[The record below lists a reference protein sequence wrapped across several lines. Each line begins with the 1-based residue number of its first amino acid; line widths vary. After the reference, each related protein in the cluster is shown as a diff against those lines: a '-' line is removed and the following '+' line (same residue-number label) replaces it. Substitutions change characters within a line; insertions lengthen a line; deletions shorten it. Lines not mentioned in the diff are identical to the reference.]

1 MMGEAPVTI
10 LVVDDRPGNL
20 VALEAALAPLGH
32 HVLTA
37 RSGEEALRHLLTHD
51 VALILLDVKLP
62 GMDGF
67 EIAAHIKQRERTSEI
82 PIIFLTAYSIDA
94 VEAMRGFE
102 TGAVDYLTRPI
113 DAWLLRSK
121 ARVFVDLYQKT
132 ALLRRQREVLALRLD
147 EHYATEARNLRKLA
161 DAAVAINSTR
171 SLDDMLEV
179 INDSAREVI
188 GAREAETI
196 VMTGGNQPGR
206 SRTADLSAI
215 SSLLWERKRPVRMT
229 RTEIEDALAA
239 RGLSGVEQDNP
250 VFEGWLGV
258 PLVGRTGR
266 VLGLIQIADKIRGD
280 FTDSDELVL
289 LQLAQL
295 AAVAIENAQRYE
307 HEHRIAETL
316 QRSLLP
322 DGLPLIEGAELEWYY
337 QPGGADTQAGGDW
350 FDAFLLGGHGGKAGR
365 LALTVGDVVG
375 RGARAA
381 AVMGQLR
388 TAIRAYALH
397 GLTPAELVTRLNQL
411 VAGFGEPVLAT
422 AIYGVLDLDKC
433 RLELVNAGHPPPL
446 LVCPGEDPTYIS
458 LDPGVP
464 LGVCESY
471 DFTVSTVDLARGA
484 LLLLF
489 TDGLVEDRS
498 LPLHEGLARLLEVI
512 DADIKPLSAL
522 CHHLIGAMTAKEKGD
537 DVALLALRLNS

>member
-1 MMGEAPVTI
+1 MIGEAPVTI
-10 LVVDDRPGNL
+10 LAVDDRAANL
-20 VALEAALAPLGH
+20 LALDAALAPLGH

-51 VALILLDVKLP
+51 VALILLDVRLP

-67 EIAAHIKQRERTSEI
+67 EIAAHIKQRDRTSEI
-82 PIIFLTAYSIDA
+82 PIIFLTAYSTDA
-94 VEAMRGFE
+94 VEAMRGFD

-121 ARVFVDLYQKT
+121 ARVFVDLFQKN

-147 EHYATEARNLRKLA
+147 EQLVTEARNLRKLA
-161 DAAVAINSTR
+161 EAAIAINSTR
-171 SLDDMLEV
+171 SLDDMLDA

-196 VMTGGNQPGR
+196 VMAGDDEESR

-215 SSLLWERKRPVRMT
+215 SDLLWERKGPVRMT
-229 RTEIEDALAA
+229 RKEIEATLAA
-239 RGLSGVEQDNP
+239 RGLFDIEPGNP
-250 VFEGWLGV
+250 ILQGWLGV
-258 PLVGRTGR
+258 SLIGRTGSA
-266 VLGLIQIADKIRGD
+266 LGLIKVADKIDGD
-280 FTDSDELVL
+280 FTESDELVL

-322 DGLPLIEGAELEWYY
+322 DGLPPVDGVELDWYY
-337 QPGGADTQAGGDW
+337 QPGSAGTQAGGDW
-350 FDAFLLGGHGGKAGR
+350 FDAFPLPGAGTRR

-375 RGARAA
+375 RGPRAA

-397 GLTPAELVTRLNQL
+397 GLPPALLLTRLNEL
-411 VAGFGEPVLAT
+411 VKGFGGPALAT
-422 AIYGVLDLDKC
+422 AVYAVLDLDSR

-446 LVCPGEDPTYIS
+446 IVQPCRDSAYLDVEPGI
-458 LDPGVP
+458 P
-464 LGVCESY
+464 LGVWEAY
-471 DFTVSTVDLARGA
+471 DYTVSTFDLEPGA
-484 LLLLF
+484 LLVLY

-498 LPLHEGLARLLEVI
+498 LPLHEGLARLLNVI
-512 DADIKPLSAL
+512 DMGITPLDAL
-522 CHHLIGAMTAKEKGD
+522 CGHLIDAMTAKEKGD
-537 DVALLALRLNS
+537 DVALLAVRLHT